1 MKKAAAVLLSL
12 GLVFGFSYGADHV
25 AEAKTKV
32 KVYKNCKELNKVYKG
47 GVARVEGEKQRRKN
61 KVQALRL

>member
-1 MKKAAAVLLSL
+1 MKKAVAVLLSL

-32 KVYKNCKELNKVYKG
+32 KVYKNCKELNKYTK
-47 GVARVEGEKQRRKN
+47 AEWPAHRR
-61 KVQALRL
+61 